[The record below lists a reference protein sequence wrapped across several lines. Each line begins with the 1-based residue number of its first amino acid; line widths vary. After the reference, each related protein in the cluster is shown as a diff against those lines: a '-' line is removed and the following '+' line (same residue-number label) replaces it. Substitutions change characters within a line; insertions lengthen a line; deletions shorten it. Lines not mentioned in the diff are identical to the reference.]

1 MEASFVVVT
10 QQGDDVMELQAFLIF
25 ATTQAVVIASP
36 GPSAILVASQGATNG
51 WRRTVF
57 QMFGMMVAT
66 AIYFVMSATGLA
78 ALILASNLIFQIIKW
93 VGVAYLVY
101 LGLTALFSRSGGL
114 SVARTGKVRS
124 RKALFSQ
131 GFVVEF
137 ANPKVLLFF
146 AAILPQFLDTAAP
159 IAPQMLIMGL
169 TGAAMQ
175 FLIYSAYAKLGDT
188 LANGGLRAWI
198 VGLINRT
205 AGAALIFAGIKMA
218 SVTAER

>member
-1 MEASFVVVT
+1 MGDSFVVLN
-10 QQGDDVMELQAFLIF
+10 QQGDNAMEFQAFLIF
-25 ATTQAVVIASP
+25 AATQAVVIASP

-78 ALILASNLIFQIIKW
+78 ALILASNLVFQIIKW
-93 VGVAYLVY
+93 VGVGYLIY
-101 LGLTALFSRSGGL
+101 LGLTALLSRSGGL
-114 SVARTGKVRS
+114 SVGRTSKTRS

-131 GFVVEF
+131 GFIVEF

-159 IAPQMLIMGL
+159 IVPQMIIMGL
-169 TGAAMQ
+169 TGATLQ
-175 FLIYSAYAKLGDT
+175 FVIYSAYAMLGDK

-198 VGLINRT
+198 VGVINRT

-218 SVTAER
+218 SITAER